1 MSKAP
6 SNPKTNPRA
15 STQNHLLISEI
26 QDGIVMLRDGSMR
39 AVLLATSVNF
49 DLKSQAEQDSIE
61 FAFQG
66 FLNSLNFSLQ
76 IVIRS
81 RKIDL
86 DNYIA
91 GLEQAQLTQDNA
103 LLQNLMTD
111 YISSIRQ
118 LIESVNIMDKEFYVV
133 IPFFPPVITKT
144 NFVSR
149 LQSIL
154 KPQQDVVQQS
164 AGEFEA
170 HKAELLQR
178 TDIVA
183 AGLGQLG
190 IRAISLS
197 TQELIELYYGIY
209 NADVAQNQKLIGT
222 EDLAT
227 AAVTQEG
234 NDGLI

>member
-1 MSKAP
+1 
-6 SNPKTNPRA
+6 
-15 STQNHLLISEI
+15 
-26 QDGIVMLRDGSMR
+26 MR